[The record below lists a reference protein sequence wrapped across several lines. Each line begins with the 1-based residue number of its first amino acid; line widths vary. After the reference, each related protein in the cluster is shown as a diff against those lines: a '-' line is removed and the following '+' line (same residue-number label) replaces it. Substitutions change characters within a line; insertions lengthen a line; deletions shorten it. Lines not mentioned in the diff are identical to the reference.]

1 MCTCDLSPVFEVRD
15 KRNCVLRR
23 RAIQDGKAQHENN
36 KTQTNRTAAARAATG
51 SSAFPALSL
60 TADAV
65 CFHTGQTIAANH
77 LCWVVEGSKEFKTIV
92 QI

>member
-1 MCTCDLSPVFEVRD
+1 MTTDS
-15 KRNCVLRR
+15 
-23 RAIQDGKAQHENN
+23 KARYKNDE
-36 KTQTNRTAAARAATG
+36 TATNPTAGARAATG
-51 SSAFPALSL
+51 SSAFFALSL
-60 TADAV
+60 AADAV